1 MFARK
6 KGIRKHMAIGKK
18 TGGRRKGT
26 PNRATAERQAA
37 IAATGKTPLE
47 IMVENARFADAEGQ
61 KLLGRL
67 LDMLAPDRVDIA
79 LGIAREMFQWREA
92 AVRWARSAAP
102 YIHPQLAAVA
112 HKHLNADGTAIRPVV
127 NVIIQGKPEPRPLPV
142 ATPGI
147 SDQRH

>member
-1 MFARK
+1 
-6 KGIRKHMAIGKK
+6 MATGKK

-26 PNRATAERQAA
+26 RNKTTVEREAA

-61 KLLGRL
+61 KLLGKL
-67 LDMLAPDRVDIA
+67 LEKLAPDQDDTA
-79 LGIAREMFQWREA
+79 LAIAREMLQWREA

-112 HKHLNADGTAIRPVV
+112 HKHLNADGSAIRPVV